1 MKIKG
6 YVALTAVLVMI
17 PLLLLTGMEL
27 LYRNITL
34 LSTAKTNY
42 DWQVL
47 RTYSETCLE
56 ESLYKLVLDENYT
69 GEFDITQEDWACTS
83 NITNIVG
90 EDGFKLIVLE
100 TSNPEGINILL
111 QKKVDTNYD
120 PFKLYNIE

>member
-27 LYRNITL
+27 LYKNITL
-34 LSTAKTNY
+34 LSIAKVNY

-47 RTYSETCLE
+47 TTYSETCLE
-56 ESLYKLVLDENYT
+56 ESMYKLVLDESYT
-69 GEFDITQEDWACTS
+69 GEFSITQEDWACTA

-90 EDGFKLIVLE
+90 EDGFKLITME
-100 TSNPEGINILL
+100 TSNPEGINISI
-111 QKKVDTNYD
+111 QKKVDTNCD